1 MPYATKSDNLCI
13 VDGKGHISDYQ
24 CSSILEY
31 IPDTDTWMTLS
42 TPTKGHGINGIPQ
55 WKTHSR
61 LVGGLTNES
70 TSHNPLATSKI

>member
-1 MPYATKSDNLCI
+1 MERVTLVTINVQAFWS
-13 VDGKGHISDYQ
+13 ISP
-24 CSSILEY
+24 IL
-31 IPDTDTWMTLS
+31 THAWMTLS

-61 LVGGLTNES
+61 LVSGLTNES